1 MLLLS
6 TAASCIVHD
15 ALIYLSG
22 KRIKREE
29 RGGAVGEGGRVDKGD
44 GVSKI
49 NI

>member
-15 ALIYLSG
+15 ELIYLSG
-22 KRIKREE
+22 KRIKRGEWKCS
-29 RGGAVGEGGRVDKGD
+29 RGRGEDGEGRQIL
-44 GVSKI
+44 KI